1 MPNFKPDEMQ
11 ESYLEGKKNGTE
23 ILIPISEIPSYW
35 ERFLIW
41 IGKRKPRPP
50 DKFEGDPLNT
60 EELEKLRQDKID
72 AAVDT
77 EMEECCNEKP
87 GICK

>member
-1 MPNFKPDEMQ
+1 MRRNSLQ
-11 ESYLEGKKNGTE
+11 ESDLGGKSKWKE

-35 ERFLIW
+35 ERFLIF
-41 IGKRKPRPP
+41 IGKKKPRPP
-50 DKFEGDPLNT
+50 DKFEGDPLNI

-72 AAVDT
+72 AAVDA

-87 GICK
+87 GTRR